1 MAGAVAGLVSDGP
14 TTITDAANVATS
26 YPGFVA
32 ALTSLGA
39 KISSQSG

>member
-1 MAGAVAGLVSDGP
+1 MHASEID
-14 TTITDAANVATS
+14 DADNVATS

-39 KISSQSG
+39 TIRASAS